1 MSGSKGY
8 VVAEDGH
15 PVQAL
20 APVDING
27 GKNSDVWSMA
37 NASHASISI
46 WLGVTGGATTITV
59 EECDDFTP
67 SNSTAIAFS
76 YYKEETAGGDTLGAR
91 TAATSSGFAAST
103 NDGVF
108 YYIEIDDSQ
117 LSDGFPNL
125 RIVLSNPSGATFGS
139 VSVLLSG
146 GRYPQESSATAIA

>member
-15 PVQAL
+15 TVQAL
-20 APVDING
+20 APVDINSG
-27 GKNSDVWSMA
+27 VSSDVWSMA
-37 NASHASISI
+37 NASHASITI
-46 WLGVTGGATTITV
+46 LLGVTGGASTV
-59 EECDDFTP
+59 TLEECDNFTP

-76 YYKEETAGGDTLGAR
+76 YYKEETAGGDTLGVR

-108 YYIEIDDSQ
+108 YVIEVDASQ
-117 LSDGFPNL
+117 LSDGRPNL
-125 RIVLSNPSGATFGS
+125 RVVFSDPSGATFGS

-146 GRYPQESSATAIA
+146 LRYAQEASATAIA